1 MCIFLK
7 THFKRVTS
15 YILAFAM
22 IFSTFAGTVSFA
34 QKDEKDFGGGQRSS
48 YNKKSEEPAER
59 KIDSDIMKTKDE
71 EKVRVIVE
79 LKSDSVLD
87 KAIKE
92 KKSVSTMS
100 TKRIGKMAKALNSE
114 QEKVTE
120 KAKDDG
126 VEMKKLD
133 SFTIALNGFSA
144 ELKAK
149 DVEKLAKQ
157 EEVARVYIAR
167 EYEKPKVLMNTS
179 KDLVNIVQDVWGG
192 ELGFKGEG
200 SVISIIDS
208 GFDINHKDFNITDK
222 SKVALSEAKV
232 NEIIQASQSRP
243 RPLAGIYG
251 NAKFPYIYD
260 YQDLDTNVKEHKDGG
275 QHGQHVAGTV
285 AANAKIDD
293 VSVKDGGI
301 KGVAP
306 EAQILGMKVFGD
318 DLNNSTVFSD
328 TYIKAIE
335 DSILLGA
342 DAINMSLGW
351 PVRPYDKGSY
361 AVEEEALIKAEEGGI
376 LVCLA
381 GGNDANSAAGTG
393 FNKTTNP
400 DLGVLG
406 TPALYENPLTVASF
420 ENTNKIGSKVVFN
433 GEDMAGSIFD
443 TDANDKLPLNLEYVY
458 VGLSKTEEDYKD
470 KEVEGKI
477 ALIQRG
483 DNSYTEKKN
492 LAVAH
497 GAKGIII
504 FNHENGGDEL
514 MNMLIDPPVDIPV
527 IFIGHTN
534 GMKLVKALE
543 NGKQTVEIAAI
554 GKVDN
559 ISAKRMSTFSTW
571 GPTSDLR
578 LKPEITAPGGQIYS
592 TQNDNQYTTMSG
604 TSMATPHV
612 AGAVGLVKQALM
624 NPEKAGLNANAMYNR
639 ATFAQIAKTRLMNAA
654 VPQKSP
660 EGDYYSVNRQGAG
673 MMNVGNAIK
682 TPVRVYATG
691 TNDELVDAKLNL
703 QEVNGSFKAKLEL
716 KNDSN
721 REVTYNISV
730 IGLKEGVVQDPK
742 TGINYLNE
750 TTEEIN
756 VNVSGDKSVT
766 VPASGNKTVE
776 LSVSYNPADVGANQ
790 FVTGY
795 ITLKD
800 AKAVEPTLSVPYMG
814 FNGDW
819 TALDAQDGFFQ
830 YGEPWEI
837 GMAGFGFNNFK
848 VKGWNSGPYLPS
860 GVEKIDANGKVTD
873 GEGEETKVVYFGPVT
888 GVLPVLSP
896 IRNLNGLDIF
906 VADHNENEIFK
917 LLSVGLFSKISRVD
931 QNNDPLRAFDPWDGK
946 LNGELVPEGQV
957 YNMIIKS
964 KLNYKDKV
972 QTKSYPVVGD
982 YHWPEITDVKVD
994 EKTGKV
1000 TAKITDNMSG
1010 VYHIWLRTP
1019 GPEKDQ
1025 NIDYGIFSWG
1035 KLTEDGMK
1043 IGAQYNPETGEISF
1057 TIPEEFKGKDVS
1069 LCAEDGVWN
1078 WAWNV
1083 IQKGET
1089 DPSEPEKPTDPTK
1102 PTEPEKPG
1110 SEGEMRIVFT
1120 EPGVL
1125 GYTRGDVEL
1134 KGLVLNVPKEQDPT
1148 VMVQEYD
1155 PETDKPIGKPIK
1167 AAVFWDEVNK
1177 RFEFKANFDI
1187 VTLGHAK
1194 IKATVTTK
1202 DGQTHGAVLDLLNDT
1217 EKPTIEI
1224 LKTECLEGNKVKF
1237 TIKVTDNYWYTN
1249 TVLFRDGNNT
1259 VEAVKQIDNSW
1270 GTLKGRPVNETFEV
1284 VYNLHEGDNVFRFVV
1299 NDDHGFEAE
1308 VTKTVNPLKCEV
1320 TDPTQPSEPS
1330 VPGTPDKPSDEKP
1343 KKEFVKTVE
1352 VFGKDRYQTSV
1363 EVSKNTFDKTDTVI
1377 LASGKNFPDA
1387 LAASTYAGLAKA
1399 PILLTS
1405 DNSITPE
1412 VLKEIER
1419 LGAENVV
1426 VVGGTS
1432 LIPERVLKVLKDK
1445 GLKVERISGKTRYE
1459 TAIKLFNE
1467 KIKDKENIIVANG
1480 ENFADAL
1487 SIAPYAGI
1495 KGYGIIL
1502 TTGNTIDKSVL
1513 KDAKN
1518 VIIVGG
1524 TSSVS
1529 EKLEKE
1535 LKDMKL
1541 DVTRV
1546 KGADRYDTSL
1556 EIAKKFFNDTKF
1568 AVVSNG
1574 QDFPD
1579 SLTGAVIGINK
1590 KAPMILVK
1598 SNEIK
1603 RDTVKFLEEKELEE
1617 ITIVGGSTSVGQS
1630 VRNTLKSIE
1639 K

>member
-1 MCIFLK
+1 M
-7 THFKRVTS
+7 
-15 YILAFAM
+15 IL
-22 IFSTFAGTVSFA
+22 STFVGTVSFA
-34 QKDEKDFGGGQRSS
+34 QEDEKDFGKRF
-48 YNKKSEEPAER
+48 SENQSVEEIAER
-59 KIDSDIMKTKDE
+59 KIDSDIKKSKDDE
-71 EKVRVIVE
+71 EVRVIVE
-79 LKSDSVLD
+79 LKSDSILD

-92 KKSVSTMS
+92 KRAVSSMS
-100 TKRIGKMAKALNSE
+100 TRSVGRMAKALSNE

-120 KAKDDG
+120 QAKDDG

-133 SFTIALNGFSA
+133 NFTVALNGFSA

-167 EYEKPKVLMNTS
+167 EYEKPKVLMNNS
-179 KDLVNIVQDVWGG
+179 KNLINVVESVWG
-192 ELGFKGEG
+192 EDLEFKGEG

-208 GFDINHKDFNITDK
+208 GFDINHKDFNITNE
-222 SKVALSEAKV
+222 SNVALTKADVEKIIAK
-232 NEIIQASQSRP
+232 SQNRP
-243 RPLAGIYG
+243 RPLAGVYG

-285 AANAKIDD
+285 AANGD
-293 VSVKDGGI
+293 VENGGI

-351 PVRPYDKGSY
+351 PVRPYDKTSY
-361 AVEEEALIKAEEGGI
+361 AVEEKALLKAEKGGI

-381 GGNDANSAAGTG
+381 GGNDGNSGSG
-393 FNKTTNP
+393 LKGKSENNP

-406 TPALYENPLTVASF
+406 TPAMYENPLTVASF
-420 ENTNKIGSKVVFN
+420 ENDYTIGSKVVFE
-433 GEDMAGSIFD
+433 GKDMAGSIFN
-443 TDANDKLPLNLEYVY
+443 TDANNNLPLNENYVY
-458 VGLSKTEEDYKD
+458 VGIGVKEDHYKGVDAKD
-470 KEVEGKI
+470 KIV
-477 ALIQRG
+477 LVQRG
-483 DNSYTEKKN
+483 EGTYSEKKD

-497 GAKGIII
+497 GAKGLII
-504 FNHENGGDEL
+504 FNHKDGGDEL

-527 IFIGHTN
+527 IFIGHSD
-534 GMKLVKALE
+534 GRKLVDALKDG
-543 NGKQTVEIAAI
+543 NPKVEIAKV
-554 GKVDN
+554 GKIDN
-559 ISAKRMSTFSTW
+559 TNANKMSAFSSW

-578 LKPEITAPGGQIYS
+578 LKPELTAPGGQIYS
-592 TQNDNQYTTMSG
+592 TQNDNGYTTMSG

-612 AGAVGLVKQALM
+612 AGAVGLLKQALM
-624 NPEKAGLNANAMYNR
+624 NPEKAGLNASAKYDR
-639 ATFAQIAKTRLMNAA
+639 AEFAQIAKTRLMNTA

-660 EGDYYSVNRQGAG
+660 ENDYYSINRQGAG

-703 QEVNGSFKAKLEL
+703 QEINGSFEATLEL

-730 IGLKEGVVQDPK
+730 IGLKEGTAEVRDKKGNLQKIV
-742 TGINYLNE
+742 LNE
-750 TTEEIN
+750 TTEEID
-756 VNVSGDKSVT
+756 VDVKGETKVT
-766 VPASGNKTVE
+766 VPASGEAKVNLK
-776 LSVSYNPADVGANQ
+776 VSYKPAEVGANQ
-790 FVTGY
+790 FVTGF
-795 ITLKD
+795 IQLED
-800 AKAVEPTLSVPYMG
+800 ANKKEPTLSVPFMG

-830 YGEPWEI
+830 YGEPFDI
-837 GMAGFGFNNFK
+837 GMAGFGFKNFN
-848 VKGWNSGPYLPS
+848 VNGWNSGPYLPS

-873 GEGEETKVVYFGPVT
+873 GEGKETRVVYFGKDT

-896 IRNLNGLDIF
+896 IRNLNGLEIF
-906 VADHNENEIFK
+906 VADHNDNEIFK
-917 LLSVGLFSKISRVD
+917 LVSKGLFSKISRID
-931 QNNDPLRAFDPWDGK
+931 QGNNPFVTFDPWDGK
-946 LNGELVPEGQV
+946 LDGEFVPEGQV

-982 YHWPEITDVKVD
+982 YHWPEIEDIKVD
-994 EKTGKV
+994 EATGKV
-1000 TAKITDNMSG
+1000 TAKITDSMSG
-1010 VYHIWLRTP
+1010 VYHIWLRNP
-1019 GPEKDQ
+1019 GETEKDKSV
-1025 NIDYGIFSWG
+1025 DYGIMSWR
-1035 KLTEDGMK
+1035 KIEEDSQK
-1043 IGAQYNPETGEISF
+1043 INADYNPKTGEISF
-1057 TIPEEFKGKDVS
+1057 TIPEEFKGKEVL

-1078 WAWNV
+1078 WAWYR
-1083 IQKGET
+1083 IQEGEKASK
-1089 DPSEPEKPTDPTK
+1089 DEPKPEE
-1102 PTEPEKPG
+1102 PTEPEKPK
-1110 SEGEMRIVFT
+1110 EENNGEMRIAFGD
-1120 EPGVL
+1120 PKVL
-1125 GYTRGDVEL
+1125 GYTRGEVDLTGYVI
-1134 KGLVLNVPKEQDPT
+1134 NIPKDADPV

-1155 PETDKPIGKPIK
+1155 PKTDKPIGEPIK
-1167 AAVFWDEVNK
+1167 ASVFWDAVNK
-1177 RFEFKANFDI
+1177 EFQFKTNFKLQN
-1187 VTLGHAK
+1187 LGHTK

-1202 DGQTHGAVLDLLNDT
+1202 DNKEHSAVLDLLNDT
-1217 EKPTIEI
+1217 VPPTIEV

-1237 TIKVTDNYWYTN
+1237 TLRVKDNFWYTSI
-1249 TVLFRDGNNT
+1249 VLYRDGSEKS
-1259 VEAVKQIDNSW
+1259 EAVKDFDNSW
-1270 GTLKGRPVNETFEV
+1270 GTLEGRPVDEIFEV
-1284 VYNLHEGDNVFRFVV
+1284 TYNLHEGDNEFKFVV
-1299 NDDHGFEAE
+1299 SDDHRFEAE
-1308 VTKTVNPLKCEV
+1308 VTKTVNSKVCEV
-1320 TDPTQPSEPS
+1320 PEATDPTEPNTPS
-1330 VPGTPDKPSDEKP
+1330 VPKETD
-1343 KKEFVKTVE
+1343 KKEETKETVKTVE
-1352 VFGKDRYQTSV
+1352 IFGKDRYQTAV
-1363 EVSKNTFDKTDTVI
+1363 EVSKNTFDKADTVI

-1387 LAASTYAGLAKA
+1387 LAASTYAGIAKA

-1405 DNSITPE
+1405 DSKITPE

-1419 LGAENVV
+1419 LGAKNVV

-1432 LIPERVLKVLKDK
+1432 LIPDKILKVLKDK
-1445 GLKVERISGKTRYE
+1445 GITVERISGKDRFE
-1459 TAIKLFNE
+1459 TAIKLFNS
-1467 KIKDKENIIVANG
+1467 KVTDKENIIIANG
-1480 ENFADAL
+1480 DNFADAL

-1502 TTGNTIDKSVL
+1502 TNGKTIDKSVL
-1513 KDAKN
+1513 KAAKN
-1518 VIIVGG
+1518 VTIVGG

-1529 EKLEKE
+1529 EELEKE

-1546 KGADRYDTSL
+1546 KGSDRYETSL
-1556 EIAKKFFNDTKF
+1556 AIAKKFFGDAKF

-1590 KAPMILVK
+1590 NAPMLLVK
-1598 SNEIK
+1598 NNEINK
-1603 RDTVKFLEEKELEE
+1603 DIVKFLEEKDLEE
-1617 ITIVGGSTSVGQS
+1617 ITIVGGSTSVGEN
-1630 VRNTLKSIE
+1630 VRKSLKSIE